1 MSGGE
6 LSMNHTAAFEEL
18 KVSGKLPSP
27 SGVALELMRLMQKDG
42 VTIQELAKWVQMD
55 PALTGRLLQLA
66 NSPAV
71 GARRPVAAVVDAV
84 ALLGMNTVRQFALCV
99 SVVNANRTGAC
110 EAFDYNGFWV
120 GSLARA
126 LAAQAVSARQRCVA
140 PEEAFT
146 CALLSEIGR
155 LALATVY
162 PSDYDECLRA
172 GQEGNDEELIERER
186 ERFSIDHRQVT
197 LGLLKDWGF
206 PLVLLEAVAS
216 HHTQDHKTSTEHSR
230 GDLFAAQLCL
240 AARLGQF
247 CTLEPRARDAL
258 LPQIIPMAA
267 GLGLSKAELD
277 ELWSQLAQQWQS
289 WRGLL
294 CIEADDMPPLGPA
307 SVAQKETGE
316 ARAPAEGLGI
326 LLVDD
331 DLLQVTRL
339 AKKLRADG
347 HTVFIARNGDDGLKI
362 ALQEEPKLVITDWRM
377 TPMDGMQFCRA
388 LRALEFGR
396 HIYVIMLTAAEN
408 DEVLVQAFAAG
419 ADDFIVKPVQ
429 DRVLAARV
437 HGGQRIIRLQ
447 EELAREQA
455 EIRRYASELAIA
467 NRRLEV
473 LAMTDNLTDIPN
485 RRYAFARL
493 EEEWAV
499 WRRTGRPL
507 SVMVLDLDHFKSIND
522 TLGHPVGDQILAHA
536 AKVIQTTL
544 RASDV
549 VCRLG
554 GEEFIV
560 IAANTDRAAA
570 QLLGER
576 LRSAVEQHQLGSVG
590 LTTPLTVSV
599 GVAVSSAR
607 IANGSDLLHQA
618 DQALYLAKHGG
629 RNRVRIHS

>member
-1 MSGGE
+1 
-6 LSMNHTAAFEEL
+6 MNHASAFQEL

-27 SGVALELMRLMQKDG
+27 SGIALELMRLMQKDG
-42 VTIQELAKWVQMD
+42 VTVQELAKLVQMD

-84 ALLGMNTVRQFALCV
+84 ALLGMNTVRQFALCL

-110 EAFDYNGFWV
+110 ETFDYNGFWV
-120 GSLARA
+120 SSLARA
-126 LAAQAVSARQRCVA
+126 LAAQAISARQRCVA

-162 PSDYDECLRA
+162 PGDYDECLRA
-172 GQEGNDEELIERER
+172 VKDGTDEALIECER
-186 ERFSIDHRQVT
+186 ARFSIDHRQVT

-206 PLVLLEAVAS
+206 PLILLEAVAL
-216 HHTQDHKTSTEHSR
+216 HYTQGHAASTKHSR
-230 GDLFAAQLCL
+230 GELFAAQLRL

-247 CTLEPRARDAL
+247 CSAEASARDTL
-258 LPQIIPMAA
+258 LPQIIPMAE

-277 ELWSQLAQQWQS
+277 ELWAQLAQQWQAWS
-289 WRGLL
+289 RLL
-294 CIEADDMPPLGPA
+294 CIQADEMPTLAPTPVAPRETAERAAPPA
-307 SVAQKETGE
+307 
-316 ARAPAEGLGI
+316 GLPI

-331 DLLQVTRL
+331 DVLQVTRL
-339 AKKLRADG
+339 AKKLKADG
-347 HTVFIARNGDDGLKI
+347 HTVFTARNGDDGLKV
-362 ALQEEPKLVITDWRM
+362 ALQEKPKLVITDWRM
-377 TPMDGMQFCRA
+377 TPMDGMQFCRT
-388 LRALEFGR
+388 LRSLEFGR
-396 HIYVIMLTAAEN
+396 HIYVIMLTAAED
-408 DEVLVQAFAAG
+408 DEVLVQAFSAG

-473 LAMTDNLTDIPN
+473 LAMTDNLTEIPN

-507 SVMVLDLDHFKSIND
+507 SVMVLDLDHFKAIND

-536 AKVIQTTL
+536 AKIIQVTL

-576 LRSAVEQHQLGSVG
+576 LRSAVEQNQLGTVG
-590 LTTPLTVSV
+590 LTKSLKVSV
-599 GVAVSSAR
+599 GIAVSSAR
-607 IANGSDLLHQA
+607 TANGSDLLHQA

-629 RNRVRIHS
+629 RNRVCIHS